1 MNQNHIKGLGLRTIR
16 NKKIIKMTIERKI
29 KINEEHL
36 IFLENYK
43 VYGFH
48 NSDEMIIRALELLKQ
63 EVELKKK
70 IENSADLYAE
80 IYDSDEETKE
90 WTESSM
96 KDWD

>member
-1 MNQNHIKGLGLRTIR
+1 
-16 NKKIIKMTIERKI
+16 MTVERKI
-29 KINEEHL
+29 RIEEDQL
-36 IFLENYK
+36 EFIENYAK
-43 VYGFH
+43 YGFH

-63 EVELKKK
+63 ELELVK
-70 IENSADLYAE
+70 ELETSADLYTE